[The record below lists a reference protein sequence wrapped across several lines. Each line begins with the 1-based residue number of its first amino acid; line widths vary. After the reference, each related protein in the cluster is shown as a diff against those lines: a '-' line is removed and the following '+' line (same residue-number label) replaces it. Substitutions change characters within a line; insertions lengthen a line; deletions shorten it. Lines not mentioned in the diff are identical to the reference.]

1 MKKVILTQRVDV
13 IQAYDEKRD
22 AIDQRWTDFLMSI
35 NILPIFISNNLLH
48 VEAILSNEDI
58 DGVILTGG
66 GSLIKYRGNSLER
79 DQVEKYIIDWAIDCN
94 IPVLGV
100 CRGMQFIQDYF
111 GIPLKSVNNHVG
123 VRHKL
128 NVNKGLRLSALI
140 EPFIDVNSFH
150 NLGTSKSNRALLA
163 VANAEDGIVMAVEHS
178 EKNIFGVMW
187 HCERED
193 PFKIEDKDLVRHLFC

>member
-1 MKKVILTQRVDV
+1 MKKVIVTQRVDI

-66 GSLIKYRGNSLER
+66 GNLIKYRGNSLER
-79 DQVEKYIIDWAIDCN
+79 DQVEKYIVDWAMDCN

-111 GIPLKSVNNHVG
+111 GISLQSVNNHVG

-128 NVNKGLRLSALI
+128 NVNSGLMLSSLI
-140 EPFIDVNSFH
+140 EPFVDVNSF
-150 NLGTSKSNRALLA
+150 NTLGTRESNSSLLA
-163 VANAEDGIVMAVEHS
+163 VANAEDGIVMAVEHF

-193 PFKIEDKDLVRHLFC
+193 PFKIEDKELVRHLFC

>member
-100 CRGMQFIQDYF
+100 CRGMQSIQDYF

-128 NVNKGLRLSALI
+128 NVNKGLRLS
-140 EPFIDVNSFH
+140 
-150 NLGTSKSNRALLA
+150 K
-163 VANAEDGIVMAVEHS
+163 
-178 EKNIFGVMW
+178 
-187 HCERED
+187 
-193 PFKIEDKDLVRHLFC
+193 

>member
-1 MKKVILTQRVDV
+1 MKKVIVTQRVDI

-58 DGVILTGG
+58 EGVILTGG
-66 GSLIKYRGNSLER
+66 GNLIKYRGNSLER
-79 DQVEKYIIDWAIDCN
+79 DQVEKYIIDWAMDCN

-111 GIPLKSVNNHVG
+111 GISLQSVNNHVG

-128 NVNKGLRLSALI
+128 NVNSGLRLSSLI
-140 EPFIDVNSFH
+140 EPFVDVNSF
-150 NLGTSKSNRALLA
+150 NTLGTRESNSSLLA
-163 VANAEDGIVMAVEHS
+163 VANAEDGIVMAVEHF

-193 PFKIEDKDLVRHLFC
+193 PFKIEDKELVRHLFC